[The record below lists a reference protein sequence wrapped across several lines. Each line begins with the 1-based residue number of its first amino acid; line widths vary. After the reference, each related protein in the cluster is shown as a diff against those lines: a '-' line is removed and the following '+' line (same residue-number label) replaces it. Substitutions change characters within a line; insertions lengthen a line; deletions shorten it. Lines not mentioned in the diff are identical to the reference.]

1 LATKPKA
8 IRRDWTGDELK
19 LAFHLYCQMPFGRMH
34 KTTPEIVEL
43 ANLIGRTPSAVAMKL
58 VNFASLDPSI
68 TSTGRSGLGNTSKGD
83 REVWQTFSTDL
94 GRLDDDCELILDHLK
109 PGRQH
114 SEPEM
119 RELAEPP
126 ASFIGETQQAV
137 VHIRK
142 RQDFFRRSI
151 LASYD
156 GKCCMSGVTTPELLI
171 ASHIVP
177 WSSDVKNRL
186 NPRNGLCL
194 SAIHD
199 KAFDRGL
206 ITVTPDFSIR
216 VSEKIKE
223 EGQRTKL
230 GKMLSGLE
238 GEKIVAPKRFLPAPE
253 FLQWHNDVCFEKKTN
268 EPYDI

>member
-1 LATKPKA
+1 
-8 IRRDWTGDELK
+8 
-19 LAFHLYCQMPFGRMH
+19 
-34 KTTPEIVEL
+34 
-43 ANLIGRTPSAVAMKL
+43 
-58 VNFASLDPSI
+58 
-68 TSTGRSGLGNTSKGD
+68 GRSGLGNTSKGD
-83 REVWQTFSTDL
+83 RQVWQAYSTDL
-94 GRLDDDCELILDHLK
+94 GRLDDDCELILDNLK
-109 PGRQH
+109 PNRQH
-114 SEPEM
+114 DESEVG
-119 RELAEPP
+119 ELAEPP
-126 ASFIGETQQAV
+126 ASFVGETQQAV
-137 VHIRK
+137 VYVRK
-142 RQDFFRRSI
+142 RQDFFRRSV

-177 WSSDVKNRL
+177 WASDAENRL

-216 VSEKIKE
+216 VSEKIRQ

-230 GKMLSGLE
+230 GKVLLVLE
-238 GEKIVAPKRFLPAPE
+238 GEKIIVPKRFLPAPE
-253 FLQWHNDVCFEKKTN
+253 FLQWHNDVLFEKPIN